1 MAITTRSGKGSALTH
16 SEMDTNLNQIPNGAN
31 SSITDNGANVGIGT
45 ASPVSLLHV
54 HQVGTANA
62 TVIIERATGNTAKL
76 TSGAST
82 GFTIDSDNT
91 NGGEAIT
98 RFTQNG
104 TEKIRILPT
113 GGITFNGDT
122 STANALDDYEE
133 GTWTPTVEG
142 TVAVGTYTAG
152 TTRATYTKVGNTVN
166 ARCYLA
172 DFSVSGASGGLLV
185 SGLPF
190 NVESPPSV
198 AMSSGIRIN
207 GFTAKN
213 DVIGYAVYN
222 TDFVHFK
229 QEHGQSNFYVE
240 NSSNLGLVF
249 SVTYKV

>member
-104 TEKIRILPT
+104 TEKLRILPT

-133 GTWTPTVEG
+133 GTWTPSFFYATNFSA
-142 TVAVGTYTAG
+142 TLQAGTYTK
-152 TTRATYTKVGNTVN
+152 TGNMVFCEGRIEGISMDSDN
-166 ARCYLA
+166 
-172 DFSVSGASGGLLV
+172 SQIHI

-190 NVESPPSV
+190 SASANRVVSFTLGRRMDFLGSKVVKGADMTNYNNVVLWESHNNNILYSET
-198 AMSSGIRIN
+198 ARSGQLSFAI
-207 GFTAKN
+207 T
-213 DVIGYAVYN
+213 YN
-222 TDFVHFK
+222 I
-229 QEHGQSNFYVE
+229 
-240 NSSNLGLVF
+240 
-249 SVTYKV
+249 